1 MVAAA
6 TMSAAAVSLSF
17 SMVAATVSCLP
28 MSVSFP
34 MVVTLYI
41 WIVCEAAVQKCLHSR
56 VRAAADTTVEL
67 YACFRERGLCA
78 AADAAADQHIH
89 AAKRPASA
97 PCPVPFVPI
106 TRLSLT
112 LPSSTSYTLNSSV
125 CPKC

>member
-1 MVAAA
+1 MINTEIIFVAIFGNFSRCLVVAAA
-6 TMSAAAVSLSF
+6 AMSAAAVSLSF
-17 SMVAATVSCLP
+17 SMMSAAVSCLP

-56 VRAAADTTVEL
+56 VRAAADTAVEL

-89 AAKRPASA
+89 AALRQKT
-97 PCPVPFVPI
+97 C
-106 TRLSLT
+106 
-112 LPSSTSYTLNSSV
+112 
-125 CPKC
+125 